1 MSTVWSR
8 FLAHRPALAGAV
20 GLVLIAL
27 ALAFGPLLSPHAV
40 DAIDFDGEWGMPPAL
55 AGAHWFGTDSLG
67 RDVFVR
73 SLEGGRIS
81 LAVALAATLV
91 SLLLGV
97 AYGAIAGFAGGRI
110 DALMMRIV
118 DILYALPFLFLVILM
133 MVLFGRHIV
142 LVFVAIGAINWL
154 DTARVVRGQ
163 VLALK
168 EREFVLAARTHG
180 MSAAAILWR
189 HLLPNLAGVAMVTAT
204 LTIPQVILT
213 ESFLSFLGLGV
224 QEPATSWG
232 TLINEGA
239 REMDATPWTLLFPA
253 TLMAL
258 TLLCF
263 NLVGDALR
271 DLLDPL
277 DTP

>member
-1 MSTVWSR
+1 MSTAWAR

-20 GLVLIAL
+20 GLALIAL

-40 DAIDFDGEWGMPPAL
+40 DTIDFDGEWGMPPAL

-118 DILYALPFLFLVILM
+118 DILYALPFLFLVILI